1 MTRLLTLALLCL
13 SLTLP
18 VASAMAK
25 VIKYVDA
32 NGVTVFV
39 DDESR
44 VPAEHRSKIQVYREE
59 LDHLSPQERA
69 EILEQRRRQRL
80 EAEAQA
86 RELRRQAAQQAYLQ
100 SLETPVVIRNNQV
113 LVPVQL
119 GQGSGRIDLT
129 LLLDTGATHTVL
141 HRDALGNLAFEPG
154 RQTHSQVAGG
164 QLIKSELVNFS
175 YLRVGPF
182 EQRPVPVLIIDNRH
196 PGAAIHGLLGMDF
209 LKRRPYQIDFE
220 QQLIRWQP

>member
-1 MTRLLTLALLCL
+1 MTRSLTLALLCL
-13 SLTLP
+13 IPLLP
-18 VASAMAK
+18 LAAVEAK
-25 VIKYVDA
+25 VFKYVDG

-44 VPAEHRSKIQVYREE
+44 VPAEHREKAQVYREE
-59 LDHLSPQERA
+59 LDHLSPQQRA
-69 EILEQRRRQRL
+69 ETLEERRQQRQQAETRAREQRQ
-80 EAEAQA
+80 
-86 RELRRQAAQQAYLQ
+86 QAAQQAYLQ

-119 GQGSGRIDLT
+119 GQGSDRVELT

-141 HRDALGNLAFEPG
+141 HRDALQTLAFEPG

-164 QLIKSELVNFS
+164 QLIKSELVNFN

-182 EQRPVPVLIIDNRH
+182 EQRPAPVLIIDNRH

-209 LKRRPYQIDFE
+209 LKRRPYQIDF
-220 QQLIRWQP
+220 QRQMIRWQP

>member
-1 MTRLLTLALLCL
+1 MTRFQTLALLCL
-13 SLTLP
+13 TLSLPAQSVL
-18 VASAMAK
+18 AK
-25 VIKYVDA
+25 VIKYVDG

-44 VPAEHRSKIQVYREE
+44 VPAEHRGKTQVYREE
-59 LDHLSPQERA
+59 LDHLSPQQRS
-69 EILEQRRRQRL
+69 EILEERRQQRL
-80 EAEAQA
+80 EAEAQT
-86 RELRRQAAQQAYLQ
+86 REQRQRAAQEAFLQ

-119 GQGSGRIDLT
+119 GQGSGRVDLT

-141 HRDALGNLAFEPG
+141 HRDALQNLAFEPG

-196 PGAAIHGLLGMDF
+196 PGAPIHGLLGMDF
-209 LKRRPYQIDFE
+209 LQRRPYQIDF
-220 QQLIRWQP
+220 QKQLIRWQP